1 MKQRMNFG
9 NVAHK
14 VFNFPI
20 CDETAH
26 YFSVYRTTNIPK
38 SKHSEKEKK

>member
-9 NVAHK
+9 NVTHK

-20 CDETAH
+20 CDETAY
-26 YFSVYRTTNIPK
+26 YFSVYRATNIPK
-38 SKHSEKEKK
+38 SKYGENK